1 MIKEAKKGVKRKNG
15 VGRHNS
21 MQQINPIYLEGEGET
36 LDNLINLSIDMSM
49 HINYWNINIIIKH
62 KEDHNDPSK

>member
-1 MIKEAKKGVKRKNG
+1 MGLGDTIACNKSIQYIWKEKER
-15 VGRHNS
+15 
-21 MQQINPIYLEGEGET
+21 QLI
-36 LDNLINLSIDMSM
+36 DNLINLSIDMSM

>member
-1 MIKEAKKGVKRKNG
+1 
-15 VGRHNS
+15 

-62 KEDHNDPSK
+62 KEDHINDPSK